1 MVSTHYQGGTK
12 MGQLTVRLPDDLH
25 TKIKVIAAY
34 EDTPINSMVVDALQE
49 RVNLWE
55 HQYGRLPM
63 PGESR
68 D

>member
-1 MVSTHYQGGTK
+1 

-34 EDTPINSMVVDALQE
+34 DDTPINSMVVSALQE

-55 HQYGRLPM
+55 HQYGRLPT
-63 PGESR
+63 PGEPR